1 MKTEFE
7 DQRDHLWQKIDQL
20 MAMKQLR
27 EVRQARQMLR
37 DWMKQHPGDY
47 YSQDGGEELAMM
59 EGALEIIEAQKLA
72 EPVAA

>member
-37 DWMKQHPGDY
+37 DWMRQHPDDY
-47 YSQDGGEELAMM
+47 YSQDGGEELAIM

>member
-20 MAMKQLR
+20 MARKQLR

-37 DWMKQHPGDY
+37 DWMRQYPDDY

-59 EGALEIIEAQKLA
+59 EGALEIVEAQQLA